1 MLNYFKDRFFRNT
14 FLIYMSVFAILL
26 LVLCLVFGYQEA
38 ARRREKEFKEAQAS
52 AQLMAQSIDDR
63 FSTIEMVATYIDSA
77 RWSPYLSSESDILNS
92 KLDYLDMKEIHKEL
106 GVFNDVLRIARSTAI
121 LLPRRDLAVD
131 RVDFRRIDNYFQWVG
146 LDPEFLGTIQEQLK
160 DNYSSQVLLSPRS
173 GEEGSWDF
181 CILRQ
186 IDYDTA
192 SRMIL
197 FVLVDAKQFD
207 KFIGSNLVYSRK
219 FQICQDDQVVY
230 SYEREDAPEGD
241 LLDIAIPSSLYQWSY
256 LFSVRMSPN
265 SEIFQN
271 LSIVVLGLILYA
283 AAVVFLAYLLCR
295 LTYRPVAV
303 LMERLGMNVR
313 EQFWGLREVENVFV
327 SMRNQ
332 KEGMEELA
340 NQYYRLGQDSFYA
353 SLLNGTFDEENVDE
367 YVQKFHTELKQDM
380 SYQVMAFSGIR
391 PDSGEYKEFAE
402 YVLKLQVECY
412 REGIIV
418 LTSFMEGCMLLIMAA
433 EGGEQKLAEQTER
446 VRKTAG
452 EWSVAS
458 ELRLF
463 AGGVHEGFKGIHRS
477 YQEVKES
484 MRGDRLEENRSVY
497 YYPFDMELKL
507 IKSLRGGSFAE
518 VEQVIREVKEENC
531 RRAIPAE
538 MEYKVTGVIYET
550 LYRYALEF
558 ELEWKGSVS
567 ECQRL
572 IDAGDLEGLWGL
584 VMLRLREIE
593 EAYHNR
599 NRFVTVGGRLVRYV
613 EEHFSSSSLSQQE
626 IADHFGIS
634 RPMVSKI
641 FKETVNMNF
650 VDYLQLLRVEAAKK
664 YIDGGDYD
672 MIRVARQCGYENE
685 STFRRVFVKYVG
697 VTPQKYINMKK
708 M

>member
-14 FLIYMSVFAILL
+14 FLIYMSVFAVLL

-38 ARRREKEFKEAQAS
+38 AQRREKEFNEAQAS

-92 KLDYLDMKEIHKEL
+92 KLDYFDRKEIHKEL

-131 RVDFRRIDNYFQWVG
+131 RVDFRRMENYFQWIG
-146 LDPEFLGTIQEQLK
+146 LDPEFLETIQEQLK

-173 GEEGSWDF
+173 GEGDSWDF

-219 FQICQDDQVVY
+219 FQICQDGQVVY
-230 SYEREDAPEGD
+230 AYEREDAPEGD
-241 LLDIAIPSSLYQWSY
+241 LLDIAIPSSLYRWDY
-256 LFSVRMSPN
+256 LFSVRMSP
-265 SEIFQN
+265 SPEIFQN
-271 LSIVVLGLILYA
+271 LGIVALGLFLYA
-283 AAVVFLAYLLCR
+283 AAVVSLAYLLCR

-327 SMRNQ
+327 DMRNQ

-340 NQYYRLGQDSFYA
+340 NQYYRIGQDSFYA

-391 PDSGEYKEFAE
+391 PDSGEYKKFEE

-433 EGGEQKLAEQTER
+433 EGGAQKLSEQTDR
-446 VRKTAG
+446 IQKSVD
-452 EWSVAS
+452 EWSSFLDV
-458 ELRLF
+458 RLF

-477 YQEVKES
+477 YREVKEH
-484 MRGDRLEENRSVY
+484 MRGDRLEQGQTAY

-518 VEQVIREVKEENC
+518 VEQVIGEVKEEN
-531 RRAIPAE
+531 RQRNITAE
-538 MEYKVTGVIYET
+538 MEYKVTGLIYET
-550 LYRYALEF
+550 LYRYALDF

-567 ECQRL
+567 ERQRL
-572 IDAGDLEGLWGL
+572 MDAGDPEGLWRL
-584 VMLRLREIE
+584 ITQRLREIE
-593 EAYHNR
+593 DAYHGR
-599 NRFVTVGGRLVRYV
+599 SRFVTVGGRLVRYV
-613 EEHFSSSSLSQQE
+613 EEHFASSSLSQQE

-650 VDYLQLLRVEAAKK
+650 VDYLQMLRIETAKNR
-664 YIDGGDYD
+664 IDEGDYD
-672 MIRVARQCGYENE
+672 MIHVARQCGYENE
-685 STFRRVFVKYVG
+685 TTFRRVFVKYVG